1 MSDITPYSHHDDFHS
16 LSSRLPRS
24 PSSSIVTTTTASTY
38 TGSYFDD
45 GLDLVP
51 PIQGIGATNTSF
63 YMPPTQ
69 PRAQSAWN
77 ATIAQAVSGD
87 IRCSL
92 ARIQGAGKLAV
103 VCSDKEKE
111 NGRGWDVVR
120 VPAPRQWGTFVIKG
134 EDGVVVVVGPDGEFE
149 AVGQGGPFEERQ
161 GWVRGK
167 DTRRRR
173 QGSGASGRKREEPQ
187 KTGPVGGWRDEGKR
201 EHGKCDDSQH
211 GRQTAR
217 KLLTPIMES
226 EKDEIGSPTRFF
238 MSGGAGSLP
247 SPSAASVATPSS
259 RTASSLTKP
268 MVPHAITWDTSPVAS
283 IEAWSEAVPVLGLD
297 TWSKEEERS
306 WDGTR
311 IDEWGE
317 RSRGGSIKSSST
329 HRRPTVEK
337 AADGSPTWQETYS
350 IGEQVGDSGVGGV
363 KRWGQDEE
371 SKSGSTRDGPSWDGF
386 ERAKSRSEASA
397 AGSNPSEGSWA
408 GSQAT
413 SGHGHGRQHR
423 RFDASRHGSL
433 GSGASSRRQ
442 GRDEWGGGG
451 EQSDDG
457 WASKR
462 GSDKSWADES
472 KGGNEISGDWGGTRT
487 RVRITSRRGSGGG
500 EWE

>member
-24 PSSSIVTTTTASTY
+24 PSSSIVTATTASTY

-51 PIQGIGATNTSF
+51 PIQGIGAINTSF
-63 YMPPTQ
+63 YTPRTQ
-69 PRAQSAWN
+69 PRAKSAWN
-77 ATIAQAVSGD
+77 ATIAQAISGD
-87 IRCSL
+87 IQRSL

-134 EDGVVVVVGPDGEFE
+134 GDGVVVVVGPDGEFE

-173 QGSGASGRKREEPQ
+173 RGSGASRGKREEPQ
-187 KTGPVGGWRDEGKR
+187 KTGSVGRWGDEGKR
-201 EHGKCDDSQH
+201 EHGKCDDSQY

-217 KLLTPIMES
+217 KPLTPIMES
-226 EKDEIGSPTRFF
+226 GQDEIGSPTRFF

-247 SPSAASVATPSS
+247 SPSAATPSS
-259 RTASSLTKP
+259 RTVSSLTKS

-297 TWSKEEERS
+297 TWSKEKEGP

-311 IDEWGE
+311 VDEWSE

-329 HRRPTVEK
+329 HRRPMVEK
-337 AADGSPTWQETYS
+337 AADGSPTWQETYT
-350 IGEQVGDSGVGGV
+350 IGEQVGGSGVGSV
-363 KRWGQDEE
+363 KSQ
-371 SKSGSTRDGPSWDGF
+371 SWDGF

-397 AGSNPSEGSWA
+397 AGSDPSEGSWG

-423 RFDASRHGSL
+423 HFDASRHGSL
-433 GSGASSRRQ
+433 GSGASRRQ
-442 GRDEWGGGG
+442 GGDEWGGGG
-451 EQSDDG
+451 ERSDDG

-500 EWE
+500 WE

>member
-24 PSSSIVTTTTASTY
+24 PSSSIVTTKTASTY

-51 PIQGIGATNTSF
+51 PIQGIGAIDTSF
-63 YMPPTQ
+63 YAPPTQ
-69 PRAQSAWN
+69 PRAKSAWN

-87 IRCSL
+87 IQRSL

-103 VCSDKEKE
+103 VCSDDKEKE

-134 EDGVVVVVGPDGEFE
+134 GDGVVVVVGPDGEFE
-149 AVGQGGPFEERQ
+149 AVGQGGPFEERR
-161 GWVRGK
+161 GWVRSK

-173 QGSGASGRKREEPQ
+173 RGSGASGRKREEPQ
-187 KTGPVGGWRDEGKR
+187 KTGSVGGWRDGGKR

-226 EKDEIGSPTRFF
+226 EQDEIGSPTRFF
-238 MSGGAGSLP
+238 MPGGAGSLP

-297 TWSKEEERS
+297 TWSQEKEGS
-306 WDGTR
+306 WGGTR
-311 IDEWGE
+311 VDEWGE

-337 AADGSPTWQETYS
+337 AADGSPTWQERYS
-350 IGEQVGDSGVGGV
+350 IGEQVGGSGVGSV
-363 KRWGQDEE
+363 E
-371 SKSGSTRDGPSWDGF
+371 SQSWDGF

-397 AGSNPSEGSWA
+397 AGSDPSESSWA

-423 RFDASRHGSL
+423 HFDASRHGSL

-442 GRDEWGGGG
+442 GRDKWSGGG

-500 EWE
+500 WE

>member
-51 PIQGIGATNTSF
+51 PVQGIGSINTSF
-63 YMPPTQ
+63 YTPLTQ

-103 VCSDKEKE
+103 VCSDKDKE

-134 EDGVVVVVGPDGEFE
+134 GDGVVVVVGPDGEFE

-173 QGSGASGRKREEPQ
+173 RGSGASGGKREEPQ
-187 KTGPVGGWRDEGKR
+187 KTGSVGGWRDEGKR

-211 GRQTAR
+211 GCQTAR

-226 EKDEIGSPTRFF
+226 EQDEIGSPTRFF

-259 RTASSLTKP
+259 RTASSLAKP

-297 TWSKEEERS
+297 TWSQEKE
-306 WDGTR
+306 
-311 IDEWGE
+311 
-317 RSRGGSIKSSST
+317 GSC
-329 HRRPTVEK
+329 
-337 AADGSPTWQETYS
+337 
-350 IGEQVGDSGVGGV
+350 
-363 KRWGQDEE
+363 
-371 SKSGSTRDGPSWDGF
+371 KSGSTRDGASWDGF

-397 AGSNPSEGSWA
+397 AGSDPSEGSWG

-442 GRDEWGGGG
+442 GRDEWSGGG

-500 EWE
+500 WE